1 MTNETAIATA
11 ANAANAA
18 TATAY
23 TYYDLNAEIEKF
35 NRLSE
40 ENTNASDTANRYNK
54 NKIREDFKELL
65 MEKSQMSELEVGDLE
80 IGIFNATLDYANNAK
95 VQLSWKCPMFLEIYS
110 NIARSI
116 YSNIKNDS
124 YIGNEKLYDRM
135 IHKKEFHPHMLPY
148 MQCKDIFPERWKEI
162 DERNQLRMKAAYEI
176 KLVPMSDM
184 IKCSRCKSKKVSYYE
199 LQTRSG
205 DEASTLFMNC
215 LICGKKWKQ

>member
-1 MTNETAIATA
+1 MANESVDAV
-11 ANAANAA
+11 AA
-18 TATAY
+18 TTY
-23 TYYDLNAEIEKF
+23 TYYDLNTEIEKF

-40 ENTNASDTANRYNK
+40 ENKDSTDTANRYNK

-65 MEKSQMSELEVGDLE
+65 SKLAISELEVNDLE
-80 IGIFNATLDYANNAK
+80 IGVFNATIDYANNAK
-95 VQLSWKCPMFLEIYS
+95 VQLSWKCQMFLEIYS
-110 NIARSI
+110 NISRSI
-116 YSNIKNDS
+116 YSNIKADS
-124 YIGNEKLYDRM
+124 YIGNDKLYDRM

-148 MQCKDIFPERWKEI
+148 MLCKDIFPERWKEI
-162 DERNQLRMKAAYEI
+162 DERNQLRLKAAYEI

-215 LICGKKWKQ
+215 LICVKKWKK

>member
-1 MTNETAIATA
+1 MANESVDAVVVATA
-11 ANAANAA
+11 A
-18 TATAY
+18 ATAY
-23 TYYDLNAEIEKF
+23 TYYDLNTEIEKF

-40 ENTNASDTANRYNK
+40 ENKDSLDTANRYNK

-65 MEKSQMSELEVGDLE
+65 SKLPISELEVSDLE
-80 IGIFNATLDYANNAK
+80 IGVFNATIDYANNAK
-95 VQLSWKCPMFLEIYS
+95 VQLSWKCQMFLEIYS
-110 NIARSI
+110 NISRSI
-116 YSNIKNDS
+116 YSNIKADS
-124 YIGNEKLYDRM
+124 YIGNDKLYDRM

-148 MQCKDIFPERWKEI
+148 MLCKDIFPERWKEI
-162 DERNQLRMKAAYEI
+162 DERNQLRLKAAYEI

>member
-1 MTNETAIATA
+1 MANESVDAVVA
-11 ANAANAA
+11 
-18 TATAY
+18 ATAY
-23 TYYDLNAEIEKF
+23 TYYDLNTEIEKF

-40 ENTNASDTANRYNK
+40 ENKDSLDTANRYNK
-54 NKIREDFKELL
+54 NKFREDFKELL
-65 MEKSQMSELEVGDLE
+65 SKLPISELEVSDLE
-80 IGIFNATLDYANNAK
+80 IGVFNATIDYANNAK
-95 VQLSWKCPMFLEIYS
+95 VQLSWKCQMFLEIYS
-110 NIARSI
+110 NISRSI
-116 YSNIKNDS
+116 YSNIKADS
-124 YIGNEKLYDRM
+124 YIGNDKLYDRM

-148 MQCKDIFPERWKEI
+148 MLCKDIFPERWKEI
-162 DERNQLRMKAAYEI
+162 DERNQLRLKAAYEI

>member
-1 MTNETAIATA
+1 MANESVDAVVVA
-11 ANAANAA
+11 A
-18 TATAY
+18 ATAY
-23 TYYDLNAEIEKF
+23 TYYDLNTEIEKF

-40 ENTNASDTANRYNK
+40 ENKDSLDTANRYNK

-65 MEKSQMSELEVGDLE
+65 SKLPISELEVSDLE
-80 IGIFNATLDYANNAK
+80 IGVFNATIDYANNAK
-95 VQLSWKCPMFLEIYS
+95 VQLSWKCQMFLEIYS
-110 NIARSI
+110 NISRSI
-116 YSNIKNDS
+116 YSNIKADS
-124 YIGNEKLYDRM
+124 YIGNDKLYDRM

-148 MQCKDIFPERWKEI
+148 MLCKDIFPERWKEI
-162 DERNQLRMKAAYEI
+162 DERNQLRLKAAYEI